1 MKKQGITGVLLTM
14 FALPLM
20 AGSCPTIMNDID
32 AMLNDDSV
40 VSSLSEAE
48 LDRVRELREK
58 GEELHEAGKHGKSVA
73 TLNKAMAVFKSGGSS
88 AGSSGSSY

>member
-1 MKKQGITGVLLTM
+1 MKKQVFAGVLLATFTM
-14 FALPLM
+14 PVM
-20 AGSCPTIMNDID
+20 AGKCPTIVSEID
-32 AMLNDDSV
+32 AMLNDEET

-48 LDRVRELREK
+48 LDRIRELRDK
-58 GEELHEAGKHGKSVA
+58 GQQLHEDGKHGKSVS